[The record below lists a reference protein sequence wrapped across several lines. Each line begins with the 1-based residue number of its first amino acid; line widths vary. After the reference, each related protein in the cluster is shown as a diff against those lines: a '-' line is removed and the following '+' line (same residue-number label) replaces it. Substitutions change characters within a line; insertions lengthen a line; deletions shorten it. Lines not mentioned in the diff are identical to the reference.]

1 MLNQNKKKHGFEYT
15 QKFYVMEQNQSIFGF
30 NEKMYLEKWRKIYGT
45 NLWLTSTIY
54 SGTKMSLLEF
64 M

>member
-30 NEKMYLEKWRKIYGT
+30 NKKCIQKSGGRFMEQTYG
-45 NLWLTSTIY
+45 
-54 SGTKMSLLEF
+54 
-64 M
+64 